1 MKWLSDIG
9 TRRQLFRT
17 AVAGVAIIPLLSSK
31 SADARGWN
39 RDGDHSHGD
48 RGGRDRGGTS
58 TGCCCLL
65 EGTRVS
71 TPTGERPIEDLQI
84 GDEVLTLAG
93 PKAIKWVGYD
103 KYTRDKGR
111 PWPSSVM
118 PIRVVHSAI
127 ADQAPHCDLYLS
139 PEHCVFINDVL
150 IPVKHLVNGTS
161 IAPAA
166 LEGMAAIEYYHIEFD
181 SHEVIFAEG
190 AAVESFIDETSSREF
205 FLNFVEYERLYGCD
219 QAPVKP
225 FAPILRYRNRR
236 QRIAGLAR
244 SVVSSV
250 VDVRDPIQVARDQ
263 LARRVDALPSGP
275 DAAPWTPG
283 APRLALAS
291 NA

>member
-1 MKWLSDIG
+1 MKRFRDIG

-17 AVAGVAIIPLLSSK
+17 AVTGVATAVAGVAIVPLLGGK
-31 SADARGWN
+31 SADALGWRGWDRDHDDGPGDSDHGGGR
-39 RDGDHSHGD
+39 RDG
-48 RGGRDRGGTS
+48 GGN

-93 PKAIKWVGYD
+93 PKAIKWIGYD
-103 KYTRDKGR
+103 KYTKDTDR
-111 PWPSSVM
+111 PWQASVM
-118 PIRVVHSAI
+118 PIRVVRSAI
-127 ADQAPHCDLYLS
+127 ADQAPHSDLYLS

-150 IPVKHLVNGTS
+150 IPAKHLVNGTS

-166 LEGMAAIEYYHIEFD
+166 PEGMTAIEYYHIEFD
-181 SHEVIFAEG
+181 SHAVMFAEG

-205 FLNFVEYERLYGCD
+205 FLNFVEYERLYGRD
-219 QAPVKP
+219 QTPMKP

-236 QRIAGLAR
+236 QRVASLAR
-244 SVVSSV
+244 SVVSSI

-263 LARRVDALPSGP
+263 LARRAEALPV
-275 DAAPWTPG
+275 
-283 APRLALAS
+283 
-291 NA
+291 